1 MAVVQTWSEDDVDY
15 ETEAA
20 EVQAADP
27 QLVADDEGVETV
39 ASSDGEEG
47 EGQEEAELPQGAE
60 PKNPGPE
67 AAAKSTDD
75 ILIKIWNAEMRC
87 RGKEAVVEDLKEQLK
102 WAKSELDGAVAEL
115 RKLANS
121 AHTPMPLFDQEPVE
135 SEEADQEVVTVE
147 SEPMDD
153 AWRSRDFIEFIRSK
167 SISGLGEKKLEALGD
182 AIQTFGDFE
191 DLRQQASLN
200 HLPLYDLM
208 PDGFGA
214 KVTEAIENA
223 YLEAQWNQSIDG
235 ESDDLPEVDDPPAEE
250 PTEEFDLD
258 SL

>member
-1 MAVVQTWSEDDVDY
+1 MMWT
-15 ETEAA
+15 TKRK
-20 EVQAADP
+20 P
-27 QLVADDEGVETV
+27 
-39 ASSDGEEG
+39 
-47 EGQEEAELPQGAE
+47 
-60 PKNPGPE
+60 PKFKPP
-67 AAAKSTDD
+67 
-75 ILIKIWNAEMRC
+75 
-87 RGKEAVVEDLKEQLK
+87 
-102 WAKSELDGAVAEL
+102 
-115 RKLANS
+115 
-121 AHTPMPLFDQEPVE
+121 TPNWRQMMKVWRQWHRP
-135 SEEADQEVVTVE
+135 TE
-147 SEPMDD
+147 SEPVDD
-153 AWRSRDFIEFIRSK
+153 AWQSRDFIAFIRSK

-223 YLEAQWNQSIDG
+223 YLEAQWNQSIEG
-235 ESDDLPEVDDPPAEE
+235 ESDDLPEVEDPPAEE